1 MTHVGTDWYL
11 VLLFI
16 VCIAGIIFW
25 YRHRK
30 DEADFIQS
38 FTQQMELLKSKE
50 DTLHLGHITSE
61 HFVDVDAPKKYRT
74 LYRAWHQFIKG
85 LPVPNDRDKLTGLA
99 NRLGLKSRFL
109 SLMPITQGTLVLID
123 VYHFRFVNDLFGFSV
138 GDKLLQTLS
147 ERLNK
152 LDNAPTFLARMN
164 EDEFLLY
171 YEQAQDET
179 VLLSIRK
186 QLQAPFDI
194 QEIPITIQIQM
205 GYLDLALHHTYV
217 SQLLRRLDLA
227 LIKAKDDKHQFAS
240 YSEGDDLSQQRQL
253 SIINRL
259 PKALDKGELY
269 MVYQPKLNVLTGGCN
284 QVEALM
290 RWEHEELGMIS
301 PAEFIPLV
309 EYAGMIE
316 LVSEWALDQVIS
328 QQSKWHESG
337 LSLQVA
343 VNLSSKD
350 IISGTLCDDIQSKFD
365 KYGLDTKLLSIEI
378 TESKL
383 MNDMEMAVKTIEKL
397 KAIGVDV
404 AIDDFGTGHSSLAY
418 LKYLPVDEV
427 KIDKAFIDDL
437 MVDKQ
442 ARHIMKSSIDLA
454 KGLDFKVTV
463 EGVETEEVKQ
473 LLVEMGVD
481 KIQGELFAKPMR
493 ALELEFNWQHLQ
505 GRQ

>member
-1 MTHVGTDWYL
+1 MGIGWDL
-11 VLLFI
+11 VLLLF
-16 VCIAGIIFW
+16 VFVAGIIFW

-30 DEADFIQS
+30 NEANFIQS
-38 FTQQMELLKSKE
+38 FTQYIELLKSKE
-50 DTLHLGHITSE
+50 DTLHLGHIASKPFT
-61 HFVDVDAPKKYRT
+61 DAEVSKKYQT
-74 LYRAWHQFIKG
+74 LYRTWHQFIKG
-85 LPVPNDRDKLTGLA
+85 LPVPNDKDKLTGLA
-99 NRLGLKSRFL
+99 NRVALKSRFL

-123 VYHFRFVNDLFGFSV
+123 IYHFRFVNDLFGFSV

-147 ERLNK
+147 ERLHE

-171 YEQAQDET
+171 FEQPQDENA
-179 VLLSIRK
+179 LLTIRN

-194 QEIPITIQIQM
+194 QAIPITIQIQM

-227 LIKAKDDKHQFAS
+227 LIKAKGEKHLFAS

-259 PKALDKGELY
+259 PKALERGELY
-269 MVYQPKLNVLTGGCN
+269 MVYQPKLNVLTGGCS

-290 RWEHEELGMIS
+290 RWDHEDLGMIS

-316 LVSEWALDQVIS
+316 LVSQWALDQVIS
-328 QQSKWHESG
+328 QQAKWHESG
-337 LSLQVA
+337 LALQVA

-350 IISGTLCDDIQSKFD
+350 IISGTLCDEIQAKFD
-365 KYGLDTKLLSIEI
+365 KYGLDTNLLSIEI

-383 MNDMEMAVKTIEKL
+383 MNNMEMAVKTIEKL

-481 KIQGELFAKPMR
+481 KIQGELFARPMR
-493 ALELEFNWQHLQ
+493 ALELEFNWQKLQ
-505 GRQ
+505 GHQ